1 VRAWVALPLLSLFLL
16 VPASASAGTA
26 SVAGDATTAF
36 VWYRA
41 NQSPQ
46 PEKNDVTVT
55 RDGGGV
61 VFHDAGAPVEVDG
74 CEQLDEHTARCTP
87 LPGARVLVAVLTGEL
102 NDRVVN
108 VNVNAN
114 ITIDGGSGNDT
125 LSTQVGGSSINGGSG
140 ADVLTGSPGDDVL
153 VGGLGRDHLYG
164 REGNDRLAGDGDGF
178 FVTRAADAIDGGP
191 GADVAVWGRRT
202 TGVHVDLRRAGGQGA
217 PGEGDVVSGIEGV
230 ETSGG
235 ADRIVA
241 PSSSATC
248 GARRDEVVLPGP
260 EALIARDCERTR
272 AARALVAFTAR
283 WKVGDGVFS
292 LPLRSRQSC
301 LARVALF
308 DGSTRLGGATVAL
321 KRGKEGIAQVPLSHH
336 GPVRVEVRGCGPLLA
351 FSLLL

>member
-55 RDGGGV
+55 QDGGGV

-74 CEQLDEHTARCTP
+74 CEQLEEHTARCTP

-102 NDRVVN
+102 KDRVVN
-108 VNVNAN
+108 VNVDAN

-153 VGGLGRDHLYG
+153 VGGLGKDHLYG
-164 REGNDRLAGDGDGF
+164 REGNDRLAGDGDGS

-235 ADRIVA
+235 VDRVVGV
-241 PSSSATC
+241 SSEVRC
-248 GARRDEVVLPGP
+248 GARRDEVVLPQP
-260 EALIARDCERTR
+260 QALIARDCERTR
-272 AARALVAFTAR
+272 SASSLVAFTAR
-283 WKVGDGVFS
+283 WAVRNGVFS

-301 LARVALF
+301 MARVALF
-308 DGSTRLGGATVAL
+308 DGNTSLGSATVQL
-321 KRGKEGIAQVPLSHH
+321 QRGKEGSARVPLSHH